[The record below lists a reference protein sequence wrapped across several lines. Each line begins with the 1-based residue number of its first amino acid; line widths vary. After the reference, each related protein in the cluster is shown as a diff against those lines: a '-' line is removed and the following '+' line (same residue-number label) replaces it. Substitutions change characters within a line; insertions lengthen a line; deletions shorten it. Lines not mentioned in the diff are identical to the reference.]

1 MSGHSRMFQPNR
13 EEIRMEI
20 AGVNSL
26 VTGAAAGIGR
36 ETALALAR
44 AGSHVTA
51 VDVDAKGLAELAR
64 EASQAGLIFRR

>member
-1 MSGHSRMFQPNR
+1 M
-13 EEIRMEI
+13 
-20 AGVNSL
+20 

-51 VDVDAKGLAELAR
+51 VDIEAKGLAELAR